1 MYFFTVNLI
10 TISATAGWSWT
21 SPILPK
27 LASTDTSVNPLPRP
41 ITTLEES
48 WIASAMNVGTIIGG
62 LFAGILSER
71 FGKKNT
77 ILVFSIPVILGH
89 ILCAVAFNVEI
100 FIVARL
106 LMGISLG
113 MVFGVIPSY
122 VSDIAEVENRGSLGS
137 VLGVCNS
144 FGILAMFVIGPFL
157 SVRVFSIVNLIV
169 PVLFFIVFGL
179 FAPDSPYDLIKHG
192 QYFKAEAALVKL
204 RNRTKAEVQK
214 ELLHISQGVQSAS
227 LGSQGLSMLFKN
239 KTSLKGLA
247 ISNSLM
253 FFQQFSGT
261 IPIVAYMQIIFQ
273 GTGSSVSPTYS
284 AMIIGLVRLISNIA
298 SSQLIEKL
306 GRKLLLNI
314 SYIFCIVSL
323 TSLGTYFLI
332 PYPSLDWLPMAS
344 LILYMIAFN
353 LGLANIPWVMTAELF
368 PSHLKSAA
376 LAISSFFCFLL
387 SFIVNISFPLI
398 EKTLGMTVI
407 FWTFAVSCLVGLIV
421 CITVYFETKGK
432 SIEEIQTLLEG
443 KKK

>member
-1 MYFFTVNLI
+1 MI

-27 LASTDTSVNPLPRP
+27 LASSDASVNPLPKP

-62 LFAGILSER
+62 LFGGISSEKL
-71 FGKKNT
+71 GKKFT
-77 ILVFSIPVILGH
+77 ILLFSIPVILGH
-89 ILCAVAFNVEI
+89 ILCTVAFNVEM

-122 VSDIAEVENRGSLGS
+122 VSDIAEIDNRGSLGS

-144 FGILAMFVIGPFL
+144 VGILAMFVIGPYL

-169 PVLFFIVFGL
+169 PVVFFILFGL
-179 FAPDSPYDLIKHG
+179 FVPDSPYDLIKEG
-192 QYFKAEAALVKL
+192 KYVKAEAALVKL
-204 RNRTKAEVQK
+204 RNKTNAEVQK
-214 ELLHISQGVQSAS
+214 ELLYISQGVQSSS
-227 LGSQGLSMLFKN
+227 LGPQGLFMLFKN
-239 KTSLKGLA
+239 KSTLKGLV

-253 FFQQFSGT
+253 LFQQFSGT
-261 IPIVAYMQIIFQ
+261 VPIVAFMQIIFQ
-273 GTGSSVSPTYS
+273 NTASSISPTYS
-284 AMIIGLVRLISNIA
+284 AMIVGLVRLISNIA

-306 GRKLLLNI
+306 GRKLLLNV

-332 PYPSLDWLPMAS
+332 PYPSLDWLPMGS
-344 LILYMIAFN
+344 LILYMIGFN

-387 SFIVNISFPLI
+387 SFIINISFPLI
-398 EKTLGMTVI
+398 EKSLGMTVI
-407 FWTFAVSCLVGLIV
+407 FWTFAASCLVGLV
-421 CITVYFETKGK
+421 VSVTVYFETKGK
-432 SIEEIQTLLEG
+432 SIEEIQKLLEG